1 MSSPPAKGVGLPGAR
16 KAGPEQRPSAVA
28 SGARRRPGWVW
39 GGVGAVLVSAIGF
52 TLIATELGGRTDVL
66 VLARDVPA
74 GRVLTAGDLRSVE
87 VAAEAGVVPVADRA
101 RVLGRQA
108 RVPLVAGSLLAM
120 GQVGERADFPP
131 SGWSQVSLAVETGG
145 APPELSRGE
154 RVAVLPGP
162 SSDGGSAGKDAE
174 EKAPA
179 AVVGTVTGVEAPES
193 ASGVRVV
200 TVLVETGAVRRAA
213 AFEHPRIVVL
223 PAEGR
228 EAP

>member
-1 MSSPPAKGVGLPGAR
+1 M
-16 KAGPEQRPSAVA
+16 
-28 SGARRRPGWVW
+28 
-39 GGVGAVLVSAIGF
+39 LVSAVGF

-74 GRVLTAGDLRSVE
+74 GHVLTAGDLRSVE

-108 RVPLVAGSLLAM
+108 RVPLVAGSLLAV
-120 GQVGERADFPP
+120 GHIGERADFPP
-131 SGWSQVSLAVETGG
+131 PGWSQVSLAVETGG
-145 APPELSRGE
+145 APPELARGE
-154 RVAVLPGP
+154 RVAVLPGL
-162 SSDGGSAGKDAE
+162 SSDGGSAEKDAE
-174 EKAPA
+174 GKAPA
-179 AVVGTVTGVEAPES
+179 AVVGTVTGVKAPES